1 MCVCVWSRMEA
12 VAVRDGEATVTS
24 THGRAKH
31 CTQAARER
39 GRCGRKGRRAA
50 TSCKRKWKG
59 GWDRAGGRGQQD
71 GRAAGQQGKKAL
83 EKRDHSPMH
92 VCTSAH
98 RTKSEITDTPLALLP
113 RRTVFLLPLF
123 IFINHFWVA
132 TTCRHRVMASHST
145 GIKSAWMSM

>member
-1 MCVCVWSRMEA
+1 MSESVSVRVCVCVCVCVREREREREGVCVCVCVWSRMEA

-59 GWDRAGGRGQQD
+59 G
-71 GRAAGQQGKKAL
+71 
-83 EKRDHSPMH
+83 
-92 VCTSAH
+92 
-98 RTKSEITDTPLALLP
+98 
-113 RRTVFLLPLF
+113 
-123 IFINHFWVA
+123 
-132 TTCRHRVMASHST
+132 
-145 GIKSAWMSM
+145 